1 MWKVYKDHN
10 ARAYTKKI
18 NNRIVL
24 GLRSGFTL
32 AELAIVILILSIL
45 LLVVFS
51 IVGGIIRISTQ
62 TSPVREAKR
71 QAFFALQS
79 LKSSIDQAY
88 YRRNSRRLWFVARKD
103 GVEGARNDRLTFAAV
118 HSGAEDIGSPA
129 VREVSYYLREQDNGN
144 YTLIRREDELVDE
157 EPGKGGAHYEVL
169 RNVLSLQFRYSNNQK
184 DWLDTW
190 DSRQKRRLP
199 PLVQIEIK
207 IKVLNKEHTFKA
219 LARPGMNI
227 K

>member
-1 MWKVYKDHN
+1 MWKVYKDQN
-10 ARAYTKKI
+10 VPDCTKKI
-18 NNRIVL
+18 KNFR
-24 GLRSGFTL
+24 LRSGFTL

-51 IVGGIIRISTQ
+51 VVGGIIRISSQ
-62 TSPVREAKR
+62 TSPVRESKR
-71 QAFFALQS
+71 QAFFALQN

-88 YRRNSRRLWFVARKD
+88 YRRGSQRLWFVARKD
-103 GVEGARNDRLTFAAV
+103 GVEGSRNDRLTFAAV
-118 HSGAEDIGSPA
+118 HSGAEDIGAPA
-129 VREVSYYLREQDNGN
+129 VREVSYYLREQKGGN

-157 EPGKGGAHYEVL
+157 KPGKGGAHYKIL
-169 RNVLSLQFRYSNNQK
+169 KNVVSLQFQYSSNQK

-199 PLVQIEIK
+199 PLVQIELK
-207 IKVLNKEHTFKA
+207 IEILGKEHTFRA